1 MKKILPIILLVI
13 MATILTAC
21 GEEKKECPTPQLND
35 PNGTIITENILYEE
49 TISEISWDSNNVER
63 WD

>member
-1 MKKILPIILLVI
+1 MKKILPIMLLAI
-13 MATILTAC
+13 MAAILTAC
-21 GEEKKECPTPQLND
+21 GEEKKECPNPQLGD